1 MKRIFLF
8 STLFILLGLVPAQTA
23 ARARTIKGSG
33 VMRTETR
40 EAGRYTGLKVARGVA
55 ATIVESDS
63 EKLVVEADEKII
75 GHVVTTIDKQG
86 VLLLTIDPE
95 IDNIRDCDV
104 RISVPKPEVLQ
115 SLTATSGGRVTCR
128 TVVNTPTLNVR
139 TTSGAHAEIAC
150 EGDGCTLSATSGSEI
165 KANLAVGRC
174 AIEAHSGAEINV
186 KGVAEECKIN
196 TMSGA
201 TCKARNLLTRRT
213 EARASSGASVRIT
226 CSETLEA
233 AASSGGSVS
242 YWGDCRLV
250 GFKKNLTG
258 SVTHKR

>member
-40 EAGRYTGLKVARGVA
+40 EAGRYTGLKVARGVVIA
-55 ATIVESDS
+55 DAGLGTIN
-63 EKLVVEADEKII
+63 
-75 GHVVTTIDKQG
+75 HVVTTIDKQG

-196 TMSGA
+196 AMSGA
-201 TCKARNLLTRRT
+201 TCKARNLLPRRT

>member
-75 GHVVTTIDKQG
+75 GYVVTTIDKQG

-150 EGDGCTLSATSGSEI
+150 EGDGCTPLGHQRLRNQGQSGRRPVRDRSAQRSRNKCQGSGRGVQNQRHVGSHLQGPQS
-165 KANLAVGRC
+165 ADPAYRSARFVGRFG
-174 AIEAHSGAEINV
+174 AHHLLRD
-186 KGVAEECKIN
+186 
-196 TMSGA
+196 
-201 TCKARNLLTRRT
+201 ARSRRFVGRKRLLLGRLPTRRFQK
-213 EARASSGASVRIT
+213 EPDRI
-226 CSETLEA
+226 
-233 AASSGGSVS
+233 
-242 YWGDCRLV
+242 R
-250 GFKKNLTG
+250 
-258 SVTHKR
+258 HP

>member
-75 GHVVTTIDKQG
+75 GYVVTTIDKQG

-95 IDNIRDCDV
+95 IDV

-196 TMSGA
+196 AMSGA

>member
-75 GHVVTTIDKQG
+75 GYVVTTIDKQG

-174 AIEAHSGAEINV
+174 AIEAHPGYVGYDEGGQLSEKVRRNPYSV
-186 KGVAEECKIN
+186 VLFDEVE
-196 TMSGA
+196 
-201 TCKARNLLTRRT
+201 KALRIQPRLPLFLQLLPFFHR
-213 EARASSGASVRIT
+213 
-226 CSETLEA
+226 
-233 AASSGGSVS
+233 
-242 YWGDCRLV
+242 
-250 GFKKNLTG
+250 
-258 SVTHKR
+258 

>member
-1 MKRIFLF
+1 MTKGSQEKLLYCSFCGKSQHEVKKLIAGP
-8 STLFILLGLVPAQTA
+8 SVFICDECIDLCNDIIREEVPADA
-23 ARARTIKGSG
+23 APGDSKGD
-33 VMRTETR
+33 
-40 EAGRYTGLKVARGVA
+40 L
-55 ATIVESDS
+55 
-63 EKLVVEADEKII
+63 
-75 GHVVTTIDKQG
+75 
-86 VLLLTIDPE
+86 P
-95 IDNIRDCDV
+95 
-104 RISVPKPEVLQ
+104 
-115 SLTATSGGRVTCR
+115 
-128 TVVNTPTLNVR
+128 TP
-139 TTSGAHAEIAC
+139 
-150 EGDGCTLSATSGSEI
+150 SEI

-196 TMSGA
+196 AMSGA

>member
-75 GHVVTTIDKQG
+75 GYVVTTIDKQG

-115 SLTATSGGRVTCR
+115 SHPDAQRPHNQRRTCR
-128 TVVNTPTLNVR
+128 DRLRGRRLHPLGHQRLRNQGQSGRRPVR
-139 TTSGAHAEIAC
+139 DRSAQRSRNKCQGSGRGVQNQRHVGSHLQGPQSADPAYRSARFVGRFGAHHLLRDAR
-150 EGDGCTLSATSGSEI
+150 SRRF
-165 KANLAVGRC
+165 VGR
-174 AIEAHSGAEINV
+174 
-186 KGVAEECKIN
+186 K
-196 TMSGA
+196 
-201 TCKARNLLTRRT
+201 RLLLGRLPTRRFQK
-213 EARASSGASVRIT
+213 EPDRI
-226 CSETLEA
+226 
-233 AASSGGSVS
+233 
-242 YWGDCRLV
+242 R
-250 GFKKNLTG
+250 
-258 SVTHKR
+258 HP